1 MSHGGGHVGGGGH
14 YGGGHHQGAAS
25 GGYVPTGRGRRPGPW
40 RTVFALLF
48 GAVVV
53 VLILVLAH

>member
-14 YGGGHHQGAAS
+14 YGGGHHQAGG
-25 GGYVPTGRGRRPGPW
+25 GGYIPTGRGRRPGPW
-40 RTVFALLF
+40 RMLFALLF

-53 VLILVLAH
+53 VLIMVLAH